1 MANYLGYEFIDAAEV
16 IVFHEDGTFD
26 AETTNE
32 KLSAR
37 LAECE
42 QCSHSWILRCNRRT
56 ER

>member
-32 KLSAR
+32 KLSAVFF
-37 LAECE
+37 LYC
-42 QCSHSWILRCNRRT
+42 LFL
-56 ER
+56 